1 MSEVSGQTTQTI
13 EDVGQSWHKL
23 VTPAQWRVWFA
34 SMLGWLFDGYE
45 GYALVLVLVPAMSTL
60 IPGADAATIA
70 TYGGFVVSGFLF
82 GWATGGVLGG
92 IMADYLG
99 RKKTMIISLLTYAVF
114 TGLSGFSTSWEML
127 LILRFMAGLGV
138 GAEWSNGTSLVAET
152 WSQRARPI
160 GLGLLQSGYGWGQL
174 IAAALWFA
182 IASLSPEAWRILFF
196 VGVLPAFFA
205 IYIRR
210 KMDESE
216 KWQEAAAERASLKS
230 ERESGADL
238 DAEQERRSGFTLSYL
253 FSDPDLRKK
262 MLATT
267 VLSLGTVVGFWAIS
281 TWIPALA
288 QTLAEEAGSAS
299 PALAAGL
306 VGIFY
311 TIGAI
316 IGYLLIGF
324 IADRLKRKPLIL
336 IWFLGSAIIVPI
348 TFFVPNSLGVLYFL
362 AAINGFFTLGQ
373 FGWMPIYLPELFPTI
388 ARGTASSFVFS
399 TTRYIAAFGPLIAGL
414 LVAAFGGFGVSATI
428 FAVLYIITLPALF
441 FLPET
446 TGEPLP
452 D

>member
-1 MSEVSGQTTQTI
+1 MSEVSRETTSTV

-45 GYALVLVLVPAMSTL
+45 GYALVLALVPAMSTL
-60 IPGADAATIA
+60 IPGASAATIA

-82 GWATGGVLGG
+82 GWATGGVIGG

-99 RKKTMIISLLTYAVF
+99 RKRTMIISLLTYAIF

-127 LILRFMAGLGV
+127 LVLRFLAGLGV

-152 WSQRARPI
+152 WTERARPI

-182 IASLSPEAWRILFF
+182 IAGISPEAWRYLFF

-210 KMDESE
+210 KMEESE
-216 KWQEAAAERASLKS
+216 RWEQAAAERASLKS
-230 ERESGADL
+230 ERESGAEM
-238 DAEQERRSGFTLSYL
+238 DAENERRSRFTLSYL
-253 FSDPDLRKK
+253 FSEPELRKK
-262 MLATT
+262 MLAAT

-288 QTLAEEAGSAS
+288 QTLAKAGGAAN
-299 PALAAGL
+299 PAHAAAI
-306 VGIFY
+306 VGISY

-316 IGYLLIGF
+316 VGYILIGF
-324 IADRLKRKPLIL
+324 IADKIKRKPIIF
-336 IWFLGSAIIVPI
+336 IWFLGSAIMTPI
-348 TFFVPNSLGVLYFL
+348 TFFVPHSLGVLYVL

-428 FAVLYIITLPALF
+428 FAALYIITLPALF